1 MKKTAKQR
9 VRKRKNRMI
18 FAYLLGNEIKKGY
31 KKISEST
38 FLFYSKS
45 ISTMYKETAVTFK
58 NSSY

>member
-1 MKKTAKQR
+1 
-9 VRKRKNRMI
+9 MI